1 MSDFKGFRHGVNLG
15 GWLSQVDD
23 ATQEH
28 FDTFITEADIQS
40 IALMGLDHV
49 RLPVDFNWI
58 EDAQGAP
65 IEAGLKHIDDCVRW
79 CKAAGLH
86 LLIDLHKAFGYSFDP
101 LEKNADRE
109 IFFHDAALQDRFIAL
124 WKRLAERYGHC
135 GFVAFELLNEVISHN
150 VVREWNDIAARTIDA
165 IREHAPEAWI
175 VVGGVGYNHV
185 RSVPLLDP
193 PRDARIVY
201 NFHCYEP
208 MLFTHQKA
216 YWMDNMPAD
225 LAVEYPGALNA
236 YIEKSA
242 ELDLDLKGALAG
254 SDVQAF
260 GPEFFEA
267 LFAPALEYADKNGAP
282 LYCGEYGVIDQA
294 DVDSALRWLKDI
306 NAAFERH
313 AIGPALWNYKRKDF
327 GLIDPHYDG
336 VRDQI
341 VDIL

>member
-201 NFHCYEP
+201 TCCSPTRRPTGWTTCPRTWPWNIRARSTRISKSP
-208 MLFTHQKA
+208 PSSISTSKA
-216 YWMDNMPAD
+216 RWRAATCRP
-225 LAVEYPGALNA
+225 
-236 YIEKSA
+236 SA
-242 ELDLDLKGALAG
+242 PN
-254 SDVQAF
+254 SSRRCS
-260 GPEFFEA
+260 PR
-267 LFAPALEYADKNGAP
+267 
-282 LYCGEYGVIDQA
+282 
-294 DVDSALRWLKDI
+294 RW
-306 NAAFERH
+306 NTPTRTARRCTAANT
-313 AIGPALWNYKRKDF
+313 A
-327 GLIDPHYDG
+327 
-336 VRDQI
+336 
-341 VDIL
+341 

>member
-1 MSDFKGFRHGVNLG
+1 MRDFKGFRHGINLG
-15 GWLSQVDD
+15 GWLSQADG
-23 ATQEH
+23 TTEEY
-28 FDTFITEADIQS
+28 FNTFITEADIRS
-40 IALMGLDHV
+40 IALMGMDHV
-49 RLPVDFNWI
+49 RLPVDYNWI
-58 EDAQGAP
+58 EDEDGRP
-65 IEAGLKHIDDCVRW
+65 IEAGLAHIDDCAAW

-86 LLIDLHKAFGYSFDP
+86 LLIDLHKAFGYTFDP
-101 LEKNADRE
+101 LAKDADRE

-124 WKRLAERYGHC
+124 WRRLAQRYGRQ
-135 GFVAFELLNEVISHN
+135 GFIAFELLNEVVSPN
-150 VVREWNDIAARTIDA
+150 VVREWNAIAARTVDA
-165 IREHAPEAWI
+165 IREFAPEAWI
-175 VVGGVGYNHV
+175 VIGGVGYNHV

-225 LAVEYPGALNA
+225 LSVEYPGELQA

-242 ELDLDLKGALAG
+242 EIDLDLAGALAG
-254 SDVQAF
+254 SDVDAF
-260 GPEFFEA
+260 GPAFFEA
-267 LFAPALEYADKNGAP
+267 LFAPALAYAEANDAP

-294 DVDSALRWLKDI
+294 PVDSALRWLEDI

-313 AIGPALWNYKRKDF
+313 AIGRALWTYKRKDF

-336 VRDQI
+336 VRDRIVQI
-341 VDIL
+341 L

>member
-165 IREHAPEAWI
+165 IRERAPEAWI

-313 AIGPALWNYKRKDF
+313 AIGRALWNYKRKDF

>member
-313 AIGPALWNYKRKDF
+313 AIGRALWNYKRKDF

-341 VDIL
+341 IDIL